1 MTGYEDDV
9 IMGEVDE
16 DTEYLFKNCLLRTPE
31 ADKAE
36 RFQEI
41 IWEKK
46 DDEVQGKQHF
56 VLFDDEKLL
65 YDFDIKEESPAY
77 EKKIGRRKN
86 L

>member
-1 MTGYEDDV
+1 MSGNSRKNKELFGFTG
-9 IMGEVDE
+9 
-16 DTEYLFKNCLLRTPE
+16 K
-31 ADKAE
+31 
-36 RFQEI
+36 
-41 IWEKK
+41 EKK